1 MNQFLI
7 FQITIFWTVVFLTI
21 SAYSQ
26 NNFETLEPLTYEQE
40 LQYWDLGPSDEDE
53 GARLPSWCVEYREWE
68 LEDGITIWARYVS
81 DGKNTV
87 ILEDEFFNPIILKN
101 SQLSKED
108 SILLKNIQKTKKKI
122 PGKVKAHWDEKSA
135 QEFIDSLCRKW
146 ELADGRIIEARWVSV
161 EENSILLYD
170 MFGKY
175 IEVKTKELSK
185 KDAKFQKELW
195 HKQLRQDR
203 KEKAK
208 ERKQR

>member
-1 MNQFLI
+1 MKKSFV
-7 FQITIFWTVVFLTI
+7 FQIAPVLLALPLTVPV
-21 SAYSQ
+21 YSQ
-26 NNFETLEPLTYEQE
+26 EIEGALPEEEIPQT
-40 LQYWDLGPSDEDE
+40 WDLGPSDEDE
-53 GARLPSWCVEYREWE
+53 DARLPSWCVEYREWE
-68 LEDGITIWARYVS
+68 LEDGITIWARYVA

-108 SILLKNIQKTKKKI
+108 AVLLKNIQKAKKKL

-195 HKQLRQDR
+195 HKQVR
-203 KEKAK
+203 K
-208 ERKQR
+208 ERKERAEKRKQR